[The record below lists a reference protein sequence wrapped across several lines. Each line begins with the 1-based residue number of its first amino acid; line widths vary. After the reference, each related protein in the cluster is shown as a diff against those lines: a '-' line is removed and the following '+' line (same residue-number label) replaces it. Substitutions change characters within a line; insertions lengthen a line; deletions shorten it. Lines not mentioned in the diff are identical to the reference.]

1 MQSVTYKAVDIVK
14 QFSGV
19 TVLNGIS
26 FEVRPGR
33 IHALLGH
40 NGAGKSTLLKI
51 LAGDYMKDGGKLL
64 INDRE
69 VEFHEPSDAL
79 REGIA
84 CVYQELRLIPELSV
98 WQNLFLGRE
107 LRKGKFL
114 DKEGMRARTREV
126 LSEYGLKLDVDT
138 SVGAL
143 SHPDKQMLE
152 VVANLDRDARVLFLD
167 EPTTAL
173 EGAQASRL
181 LTDVKRICREKQIG
195 VVLVSHKIDEVL
207 EVCDEVTVMCGGKV
221 IFNATGEKMQKQA
234 IIDAI
239 IGDARNSAGVISQ
252 VTRKLNR
259 PEEVVL
265 EVRDLHSARLKGVS
279 LKACQGSILG
289 IYGLVGSGRTRFG
302 RTIFGLE
309 EGAQGEILYKGKP
322 YTPRD
327 PGFALKNGIVYLT
340 EERKKD
346 GFIPLMNS
354 YQNSTLPVLNRFREH
369 VFVNHGKAWQK
380 AGEVLNR
387 IDTKGNLTGPM
398 QSLSGGNQQKVLF
411 SRVIN
416 QDASLVIL
424 DEPTKGVDIGAKSD
438 IYKIIFDLAAKG
450 CAVIVI
456 SSEEEELLSLSD
468 SILVFRSGTCS
479 GQLLDASQLT
489 VAGLRQAAWE

>member
-114 DKEGMRARTREV
+114 DKEGMRVRTREV
-126 LSEYGLKLDVDT
+126 LCEYGLKLDVDT

-173 EGAQASRL
+173 EGAQALS
-181 LTDVKRICREKQIG
+181 T
-195 VVLVSHKIDEVL
+195 
-207 EVCDEVTVMCGGKV
+207 
-221 IFNATGEKMQKQA
+221 
-234 IIDAI
+234 
-239 IGDARNSAGVISQ
+239 SA
-252 VTRKLNR
+252 
-259 PEEVVL
+259 
-265 EVRDLHSARLKGVS
+265 
-279 LKACQGSILG
+279 
-289 IYGLVGSGRTRFG
+289 
-302 RTIFGLE
+302 
-309 EGAQGEILYKGKP
+309 
-322 YTPRD
+322 
-327 PGFALKNGIVYLT
+327 
-340 EERKKD
+340 
-346 GFIPLMNS
+346 
-354 YQNSTLPVLNRFREH
+354 
-369 VFVNHGKAWQK
+369 
-380 AGEVLNR
+380 
-387 IDTKGNLTGPM
+387 
-398 QSLSGGNQQKVLF
+398 
-411 SRVIN
+411 
-416 QDASLVIL
+416 
-424 DEPTKGVDIGAKSD
+424 
-438 IYKIIFDLAAKG
+438 
-450 CAVIVI
+450 
-456 SSEEEELLSLSD
+456 
-468 SILVFRSGTCS
+468 
-479 GQLLDASQLT
+479 
-489 VAGLRQAAWE
+489 